1 MGDQARANAG
11 GMPRPANAAK
21 RSRTQG
27 IHHNRRID
35 AHLRFA
41 RTRAPFALGGA
52 NARPHRRPVRA
63 GVLQQARLRF
73 LVCLSPF
80 TPICQIDRPPG
91 CLAIPT
97 AGGRRSTFV
106 RCNRPLARPPLP
118 TRLCPAIHGVGSLA
132 CSCPT
137 AEIARGRVSFLTTVT
152 RPAPSLQHRA
162 ASLNDTELKEA
173 QARHQRCRYHQPV
186 TVGEIDRLPAAGDTA
201 RISLSSCMT

>member
-27 IHHNRRID
+27 IHYNRRID

-80 TPICQIDRPPG
+80 TPICRIDRPPG
-91 CLAIPT
+91 CLLNPEARR
-97 AGGRRSTFV
+97 RRSEPHAAQAARGATLAPDYAV
-106 RCNRPLARPPLP
+106 MTRPLRRGSPMISAPAAIIGSRY
-118 TRLCPAIHGVGSLA
+118 TRSV
-132 CSCPT
+132 
-137 AEIARGRVSFLTTVT
+137 V
-152 RPAPSLQHRA
+152 
-162 ASLNDTELKEA
+162 
-173 QARHQRCRYHQPV
+173 
-186 TVGEIDRLPAAGDTA
+186 RLPRQRYAGPVYSPRA
-201 RISLSSCMT
+201 

>member
-27 IHHNRRID
+27 IHYNRRID

-80 TPICQIDRPPG
+80 TPICRIDRPPG
-91 CLAIPT
+91 CL
-97 AGGRRSTFV
+97 
-106 RCNRPLARPPLP
+106 
-118 TRLCPAIHGVGSLA
+118 
-132 CSCPT
+132 
-137 AEIARGRVSFLTTVT
+137 
-152 RPAPSLQHRA
+152 
-162 ASLNDTELKEA
+162 LNPEA
-173 QARHQRCRYHQPV
+173 QASPIRASCGASRAWRDSRSRLRRHDPPATTRITHDQRSRRDHWIAV
-186 TVGEIDRLPAAGDTA
+186 HEIGRPAAPPAVRRTSVQSACLTA
-201 RISLSSCMT
+201 AG